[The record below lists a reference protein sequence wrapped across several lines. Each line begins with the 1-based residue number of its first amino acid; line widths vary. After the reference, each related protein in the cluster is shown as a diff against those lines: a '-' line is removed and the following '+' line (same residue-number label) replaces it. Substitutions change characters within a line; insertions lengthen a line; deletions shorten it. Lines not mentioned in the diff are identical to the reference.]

1 MKRSQERTGE
11 KMKRVKFNTVF
22 KNKPVYFE
30 IVSEKEMIYHKNL
43 FWCGFPFQEEIED
56 NITPCRCVVG
66 WFLVPESSITAF
78 IKNLF
83 SKSKETRMEY
93 IGRASA
99 YHFPEIDA
107 LFIDSLSFDYWKVK
121 KADRLLAKELF
132 PQIEQFFTALYNPAR
147 IIVCNIGDKHP
158 DEPPFI
164 GYERVHNHYIVKKV
178 REPHIDE
185 DLRRWIEL
193 MKKNYREW
201 LKKNC
206 SCWKKVAT
214 AGTQEREGESNS
226 PPYGIPIREV
236 GEELLHLTPDHFK
249 DKVVGQD
256 RAIEEFVRGIKLGAQ
271 QLLRGNK
278 KRERVIA
285 SAIFVGLTGV
295 GKTETAK
302 TLAELLEPLGYQ
314 FVRIDLNMYS
324 DSHSAWSL
332 IGSPRGYVG
341 SDQGGVLTQALKK
354 NPRAVILFDEM
365 EKAHPNLH
373 TTFMTML
380 DEGYIEDQSFGEK
393 IYLDGAIIIFTSN
406 LFAREINNLT
416 KLERDPTSLELR
428 IRDYVERYFGRP
440 EIVGRIDKI
449 VPFRELKKEDLAEIA
464 RRVLARYGEEGRAQ
478 ELTEKFYSV
487 ANRYGVRMFV
497 KKVEEAVLLGDEP
510 PVRDEEG
517 RKPVPL

>member
-1 MKRSQERTGE
+1 MGKL
-11 KMKRVKFNTVF
+11 VWWFNLIVGLVLSYALVFGPLILGIISFFVLKLNLFGAILVTVF
-22 KNKPVYFE
+22 SYLTVF
-30 IVSEKEMIYHKNL
+30 L
-43 FWCGFPFQEEIED
+43 FFKVWDGVE
-56 NITPCRCVVG
+56 R
-66 WFLVPESSITAF
+66 
-78 IKNLF
+78 IKNG
-83 SKSKETRMEY
+83 K
-93 IGRASA
+93 
-99 YHFPEIDA
+99 
-107 LFIDSLSFDYWKVK
+107 
-121 KADRLLAKELF
+121 
-132 PQIEQFFTALYNPAR
+132 
-147 IIVCNIGDKHP
+147 
-158 DEPPFI
+158 
-164 GYERVHNHYIVKKV
+164 KKV
-178 REPHIDE
+178 
-185 DLRRWIEL
+185 
-193 MKKNYREW
+193 
-201 LKKNC
+201 
-206 SCWKKVAT
+206 VT

-314 FVRIDLNMYS
+314 FIRIDLNMYS

-497 KKVEEAVLLGDEP
+497 KKVEEAVLLGNEP